1 MSFWI
6 VRRREK
12 SQHNDQ
18 GLTRVRGRQQH
29 QRSDVIAGFE
39 DGKRPRTKEFRQPL
53 EARKARAQV
62 LPRASEG
69 KQSYQLYFSLL
80 SDF

>member
-1 MSFWI
+1 MSSWI
-6 VRRREK
+6 IRRRKK
-12 SQHNDQ
+12 SQRNDQ

-39 DGKRPRTKEFRQPL
+39 DGNRPRTKEFRQRL
-53 EARKARAQV
+53 EARKARAQI
-62 LPRASEG
+62 LPRASKG
-69 KQSYQLYFSLL
+69 KQPYQLDFSLL

>member
-6 VRRREK
+6 VRRKKK
-12 SQHNDQ
+12 SQRNDQ

-53 EARKARAQV
+53 EARKARAQI

-69 KQSYQLYFSLL
+69 KQSYQLDFSLL

>member
-39 DGKRPRTKEFRQPL
+39 DGKRPRTKEFRQLL

-69 KQSYQLYFSLL
+69 KRSYQLYFSLL